1 MRRLGQMMDPVA
13 QRVLE
18 LRTVSPSQVL
28 LRGIGVA
35 ATVAA
40 LLLASPGAL
49 DSNLGSILAAMAVAC
64 GLLIQV
70 LRPDSDLGLLSPI
83 AVLLLLAAQGGTAP
97 NAGGR
102 AGQGAAASAGASA
115 GESLG
120 AMAEAGAG
128 AGLADG
134 ALLTAAGVGFAL
146 LVAHIAFAIAATAPA
161 HGVQSRSA
169 WSLMGRGAVM
179 VLGGGVLASLVVV
192 ALIGMDL
199 GPWMIVPG
207 ILAVIALFA
216 VVLPRGD

>member
-1 MRRLGQMMDPVA
+1 MRLSQMMDPVA
-13 QRVLE
+13 QRLLE
-18 LRTVSPSQVL
+18 LRTVSPSQLL

-40 LLLASPGAL
+40 LLLASPGPL
-49 DSNLGSILAAMAVAC
+49 DSNLGSILAAMTVAC
-64 GLLIQV
+64 GLMIQV
-70 LRPDSDLGLLSPI
+70 LRPDSDLGLLSPL
-83 AVLLLLAAQGGTAP
+83 AVLLLLAGQGGLGGTEP
-97 NAGGR
+97 TVGESAGE
-102 AGQGAAASAGASA
+102 SIGASA
-115 GESLG
+115 GQS
-120 AMAEAGAG
+120 AGA
-128 AGLADG
+128 ALADG

-169 WSLMGRGAVM
+169 WSLMGRGAAT
-179 VLGGGVLASLVVV
+179 VLGGSVLASLVVV
-192 ALIGMDL
+192 ALIGVDL

>member
-1 MRRLGQMMDPVA
+1 MRPSQMMDPVA
-13 QRVLE
+13 QRLLE
-18 LRTVSPSQVL
+18 LRTVSPSQLL

-40 LLLASPGAL
+40 LLLASPGPL
-49 DSNLGSILAAMAVAC
+49 DSNLGSILAAMTVAC

-83 AVLLLLAAQGGTAP
+83 AVLLLLAGRGGLGGTDP
-97 NAGGR
+97 T
-102 AGQGAAASAGASA
+102 AGQSAGESVGASA
-115 GESLG
+115 GQS
-120 AMAEAGAG
+120 AGAV
-128 AGLADG
+128 LADG

-169 WSLMGRGAVM
+169 WSLMRRGAAT
-179 VLGGGVLASLVVV
+179 VLGGSVLASLVVV
-192 ALIGMDL
+192 ALIGVDL

>member
-1 MRRLGQMMDPVA
+1 MRPSQMMDPVA
-13 QRVLE
+13 QRLLE
-18 LRTVSPSQVL
+18 LRTVSPSQLL

-40 LLLASPGAL
+40 LLLASPGPL
-49 DSNLGSILAAMAVAC
+49 DSNLGSILAAMTVAC

-83 AVLLLLAAQGGTAP
+83 AVLLLLAGRGGLGGTDP
-97 NAGGR
+97 T
-102 AGQGAAASAGASA
+102 AGQSAGESVGASA
-115 GESLG
+115 GQS
-120 AMAEAGAG
+120 AGAV
-128 AGLADG
+128 LADG

-169 WSLMGRGAVM
+169 WSLMGRGAAT
-179 VLGGGVLASLVVV
+179 VLGGSVLASLVVV
-192 ALIGMDL
+192 ALIGVDL

>member
-1 MRRLGQMMDPVA
+1 MRLSQMMDPVA
-13 QRVLE
+13 QRLLE
-18 LRTVSPSQVL
+18 LRTVSPSQLL

-40 LLLASPGAL
+40 LLLASPGPL
-49 DSNLGSILAAMAVAC
+49 DSNLGSILAAMTVAC

-70 LRPDSDLGLLSPI
+70 LRPDSDLGLLSPL
-83 AVLLLLAAQGGTAP
+83 AVLLLLAGQGGL
-97 NAGGR
+97 GGTDPT
-102 AGQGAAASAGASA
+102 AGQSAGASA
-115 GESLG
+115 GESVG
-120 AMAEAGAG
+120 ASAGQSAGAV
-128 AGLADG
+128 LADG

-146 LVAHIAFAIAATAPA
+146 LVAHTAFAIAATAPA

-169 WSLMGRGAVM
+169 WSLMGRGAAT
-179 VLGGGVLASLVVV
+179 VLGGSVLASLVVV
-192 ALIGMDL
+192 ALIGVDL